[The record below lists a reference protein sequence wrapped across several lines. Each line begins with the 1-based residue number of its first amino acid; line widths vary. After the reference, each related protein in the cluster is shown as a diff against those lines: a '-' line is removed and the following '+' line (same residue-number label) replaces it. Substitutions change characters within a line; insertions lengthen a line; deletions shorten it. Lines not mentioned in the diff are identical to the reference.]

1 MGLLDKLL
9 GKSDGIS
16 KVDHTF
22 VKVVRALDNGEEWAK
37 KEINQ
42 MYQNNNP
49 YLTDKMCRAR
59 IEIYSDAAY
68 AGNPEA
74 QYWLGY
80 SLQYYNPEESFRLL
94 KNLADK
100 GSIRAMKAIAMCY
113 TEYGGYGEEDDKY
126 KYWYMKAAEAGD
138 AEAQYTIGLEY
149 RCDENLTEA
158 EYWYKLSASQ
168 KYSKGLLEYAKL
180 LDYKRMRPEYV
191 NRQSDDEIFQIEDLL
206 LEALNTAKN
215 KDEFA
220 DAASEISH
228 FYYMC
233 CIGNDGPLNS
243 ENTIKRAAYFAWVS
257 YLDGE
262 NVHMK
267 KHFDRIINEYNIY
280 VNTSDIEQWA
290 KDEKLFE

>member
-113 TEYGGYGEEDDKY
+113 TEYGGYG
-126 KYWYMKAAEAGD
+126 
-138 AEAQYTIGLEY
+138 
-149 RCDENLTEA
+149 
-158 EYWYKLSASQ
+158 
-168 KYSKGLLEYAKL
+168 
-180 LDYKRMRPEYV
+180 
-191 NRQSDDEIFQIEDLL
+191 
-206 LEALNTAKN
+206 
-215 KDEFA
+215 
-220 DAASEISH
+220 
-228 FYYMC
+228 
-233 CIGNDGPLNS
+233 
-243 ENTIKRAAYFAWVS
+243 
-257 YLDGE
+257 
-262 NVHMK
+262 
-267 KHFDRIINEYNIY
+267 
-280 VNTSDIEQWA
+280 
-290 KDEKLFE
+290 